1 MRICLLSAVFA
12 SLAFCAAARAEP
24 AALPSL
30 DRLAALRGEA
40 ATVGELPG
48 KVVVVTFFASW
59 CPPCRWEFQHLNA
72 VRDAYPADDVAILAI
87 NVFEDFDGLSSPEKL
102 EAFLDDTAPRFA
114 LLKGDKATREAFGG
128 VDRIPTLF
136 VYGRD
141 GRLAYRFVHERDAE
155 KTHATET
162 ELRAAIE
169 PLL

>member
-1 MRICLLSAVFA
+1 MRTRFLSLLFVGLVA
-12 SLAFCAAARAEP
+12 CTAARAEP
-24 AALPSL
+24 LGLPSL
-30 DRLAALRGEA
+30 DRLAALRGA
-40 ATVGELPG
+40 AVTDAALSD

-102 EAFLDDTAPRFA
+102 EAFLDDTAPRFR
-114 LLKGDKATREAFGG
+114 LLKGDKAIREAFGG

-141 GRLAYRFVHERDAE
+141 GRLAYTFVHERDAE
-155 KTHATET
+155 KTHATAA
-162 ELRAAIE
+162 ELHAAIE